1 MKRLV
6 GLDLSNQRAGLSC
19 TGTVQ
24 WEAWFISHC
33 PMRGLIHLSWSNER
47 PALSCT
53 VQWQGCFILHCPMTG
68 LFYLALSNGR
78 AVLSCTVQW
87 EGWLILHCPITRLFY
102 FALLKWRLIY
112 LALYCVHTL
121 YTVFSGRILKSI
133 RPPWY
138 LFGDQRE
145 IIRIR
150 KGIQEKV

>member
-6 GLDLSNQRAGLSC
+6 GLDLSNPRAGLSC

-24 WEAWFISHC
+24 WAAWFTY
-33 PMRGLIHLSWSNER
+33 LTLSNER
-47 PALSCT
+47 ADSSFM
-53 VQWQGCFILHCPMTG
+53 VQWEACFILHCPMTG

-102 FALLKWRLIY
+102 FTLLKWRLIY
-112 LALYCVHTL
+112 LALYCTVYSVHTL
-121 YTVFSGRILKSI
+121 YSVFSGRILKSI